1 MREFDLRLRRAYE
14 QLNIKVG
21 DIYESCSYHPV
32 LCLGVDY
39 KKDEIW
45 GVSLI
50 DGIYP
55 ISCSLLCCGVRK
67 LSPKQAWE
75 IKMHG
80 PLDIEVRT
88 GMSMQNRWWNAN
100 TEITTYKVR
109 FSGPRPAKSVTKTA
123 ARKRTPK

>member
-1 MREFDLRLRRAYE
+1 MREFDLRLRRTY
-14 QLNIKVG
+14 QKLNIKVG
-21 DIYESCSYHPV
+21 DIYESCSFHPV

-50 DGIYP
+50 DGTYP

-75 IKMHG
+75 TKMFG
-80 PLDIEVRT
+80 PLDIEVRN
-88 GMSMQNRWWNAN
+88 GMSKQNRWWNAN
-100 TEITTYKVR
+100 TKNTAYKVR
-109 FSGPRPAKSVTKTA
+109 FSGPRPVKGVTTTT
-123 ARKRTPK
+123 ARKRTTK

>member
-45 GVSLI
+45 GVSLV
-50 DGIYP
+50 DGTYP
-55 ISCSLLCCGVRK
+55 ISCSLLLCGVRK

-80 PLDIEVRT
+80 PLDIEVRA
-88 GMSMQNRWWNAN
+88 GMSKQNRWWNAN
-100 TEITTYKVR
+100 TENTTYKIC
-109 FSGPRPAKSVTKTA
+109 FSGPRPVKDVTITA
-123 ARKRTPK
+123 ARKRTAK